1 MLSRTTTRGAKAVGM
16 KPVKRTTENIQL
28 TIASLKLKGSPNKTR
43 ALAYEFIFHD
53 TYRVQ

>member
-1 MLSRTTTRGAKAVGM
+1 MGFRTTTRGAKAVGM

-28 TIASLKLKGSPNKTR
+28 TMASLKLKGSPNKTR
-43 ALAYEFIFHD
+43 AHAYEFIFHD